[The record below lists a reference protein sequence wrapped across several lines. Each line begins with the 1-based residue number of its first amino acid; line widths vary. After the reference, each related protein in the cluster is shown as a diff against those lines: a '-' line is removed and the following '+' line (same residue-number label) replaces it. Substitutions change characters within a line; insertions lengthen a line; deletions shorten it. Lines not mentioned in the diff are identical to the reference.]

1 MVLDD
6 SYYFTLKKEI
16 KPQLYGFQKSH
27 CFNYFTLKKEIK
39 PQQDTKKVLRT

>member
-16 KPQLYGFQKSH
+16 KPQLVAMRLVGTA
-27 CFNYFTLKKEIK
+27 NYFTLKKEIK
-39 PQQDTKKVLRT
+39 PQQMV